1 LTFDEVFSSTYSTS
15 FPGTEIIGL
24 FILLSGNEDSLDNF
38 QRSTLDRI
46 RCILYENLSI
56 ADLEE
61 IQQIYLARA
70 AGKIHG

>member
-1 LTFDEVFSSTYSTS
+1 LTFEEVFSSSYSTS

-24 FILLSGNEDSLDNF
+24 FILLSGHEDNLDSF

-46 RCILYENLSI
+46 RSILYENLSI

-61 IQQIYLARA
+61 IQQIYVARTI
-70 AGKIHG
+70 GKLHD